1 MLLNMALSVA
11 VVLLAL
17 PVLAWTGYLAALAL
31 LSREV
36 RQPRREGPPRLRFD
50 VIVPAHDEQIGITAT
65 VKSLLAMDYP
75 ADLRRIIVVADN
87 CTDAT
92 ADAAAGAGATVLV
105 RTDPTK
111 RGKGYALA
119 FAFERSLSEGL
130 ADAVVVVDADT
141 TVTDN
146 LLSSFEARLLAG
158 ASAVQAEYGV
168 ANRQASWRT
177 RLMHIGFT
185 LFHDVRSRARE
196 RLEVSTGL
204 RGNGMGFSTRLL
216 REVPHEAFSLVED
229 VEYGIRLG
237 FAGHR
242 VFYAGEARVF
252 GQMAA
257 SEKASRSQRRRWEG
271 GRGAL
276 ARRHAGKLVAAGVSR
291 PSFVLLDLAADL
303 LVPPLTYVALATA
316 AGVVLAVACVASGH
330 GAWWTLLPWGAAL
343 FGFAVYVARGIW
355 LAKVGPRAIVD
366 LMWAPV
372 YMVWKVALALRPQ
385 RSTKA
390 PPNAGGPAGGA
401 GAAPAGEGEWV
412 RTAREGEEP

>member
-1 MLLNMALSVA
+1 MPVNMALTVA
-11 VVLLAL
+11 LVILAL
-17 PVLAWTGYLAALAL
+17 PVVVWTGYLAALAL

-36 RQPRREGPPRLRFD
+36 VPPPLASPPRLRFD
-50 VIVPAHDEQIGITAT
+50 VIVPAHDEQDGITAT
-65 VKSLLAMDYP
+65 VASLLGVDYP
-75 ADLRRIIVVADN
+75 ADLRRVIVVADN

-92 ADAAAGAGATVLV
+92 AERAAAAGASVLV
-105 RTDPTK
+105 RDDPTR

-119 FAFERSLSEGL
+119 YAFERSLNEGG

-141 TVTDN
+141 TVTPN
-146 LLSSFEARLLAG
+146 LLRAFEARFVAG
-158 ASAVQAEYGV
+158 ARAVQAEYGV
-168 ANRQASWRT
+168 ANREASWRT

-196 RLEVSTGL
+196 WLRVSTGL
-204 RGNGMGFSTRLL
+204 RGNGMAFSASLL

-237 FAGHR
+237 FAGYR
-242 VFYAGEARVF
+242 VYYAGEARVF
-252 GQMAA
+252 GQMVA

-276 ARRHAGKLVAAGVSR
+276 ARRHAGKLLGAGLSR
-291 PSFVLLDLAADL
+291 PSLVLLDLAADL
-303 LVPPLTYVALATA
+303 LVPPLTYVAFATIL
-316 AGVVLAVACVASGH
+316 GAVAAAAWVLFGH
-330 GAWWTLLPWGAAL
+330 GAWWVLVPWGAAL
-343 FGFAVYVARGIW
+343 LGFATYVVRGVW

-372 YMVWKVALALRPQ
+372 YMVWKVALALRPS

-390 PPNAGGPAGGA
+390 RKSAAGQAGPA
-401 GAAPAGEGEWV
+401 APGDEEEWV
-412 RTAREGEEP
+412 RTAREGEDR

>member
-1 MLLNMALSVA
+1 MPLNVALSLTVA
-11 VVLLAL
+11 ILAL
-17 PVLAWTGYLAALAL
+17 PVVAWTGYLAALAL

-36 RQPRREGPPRLRFD
+36 APPVAGPLRLRFD
-50 VIVPAHDEQIGITAT
+50 VIVPAHNEHLGIAAT
-65 VKSLLAMDYP
+65 VKSLVGVDYP
-75 ADLRRIIVVADN
+75 AELRRVIVVADN

-92 ADAAAGAGATVLV
+92 AERAAEAGASVLV
-105 RTDPTK
+105 RRDPMR

-119 FAFERSLSEGL
+119 FAFERSLAEGF

-141 TVTDN
+141 TVTPN
-146 LLSSFEARLLAG
+146 LLRAFEARFSAG

-168 ANRQASWRT
+168 ANREASWRT

-196 RLEVSTGL
+196 RLGVSTGL
-204 RGNGMGFSTRLL
+204 RGNGMAFATRLL
-216 REVPHEAFSLVED
+216 REVPHEAFSVVED

-237 FAGHR
+237 FAGYR
-242 VFYAGEARVF
+242 VHYAGEARVF

-276 ARRHAGKLVAAGVSR
+276 ARRHAGKLLAAGVSR
-291 PSFVLLDLAADL
+291 PSLVLFDLAADL
-303 LVPPLTYVALATA
+303 LVPPLTYVAFAMAVGLVSA
-316 AGVVLAVACVASGH
+316 AAWVVVGH
-330 GAWWTLLPWGAAL
+330 GAWWALVPWCAAL
-343 FGFAVYVARGIW
+343 LGFATYVARGVW

-366 LMWAPV
+366 LMWAPI
-372 YMVWKVALALRPQ
+372 YMVWKVALALRP

-390 PPNAGGPAGGA
+390 FAQAPGPTGGPQGGA
-401 GAAPAGEGEWV
+401 PPGEEEWI
-412 RTAREGEEP
+412 RTAREGEDR